1 MGRDDQI
8 FNSVI
13 IKGRADNT
21 NNRNFKCHTIQNG
34 PGVIKLC
41 VEKKN
46 NRNKKKTK
54 TRTKMYIPLQHL
66 ND

>member
-41 VEKKN
+41 VEKKRKITEIKRKQKQEQN
-46 NRNKKKTK
+46 VYTV
-54 TRTKMYIPLQHL
+54 TASE
-66 ND
+66 